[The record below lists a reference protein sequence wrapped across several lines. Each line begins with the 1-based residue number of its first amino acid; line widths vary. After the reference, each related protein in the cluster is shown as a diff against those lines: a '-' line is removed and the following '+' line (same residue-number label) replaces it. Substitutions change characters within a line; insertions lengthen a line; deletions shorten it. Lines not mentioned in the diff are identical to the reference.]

1 MLNHDP
7 KIPSSRKHQRDHDLN
22 QQTSTAVRP
31 PIPRDATSHQVR
43 WQPGELPKGG
53 FRAVFDFS
61 STGPLDTKHS
71 PTEGGGK
78 RIY

>member
-1 MLNHDP
+1 MLKHDP
-7 KIPSSRKHQRDHDLN
+7 KIPSNRPHQRDHDLN

-31 PIPRDATSHQVR
+31 PIPRDATSHMTR
-43 WQPGELPKGG
+43 WQPGEMPKGG
-53 FRAVFDFS
+53 YRSVFDFS

-78 RIY
+78 KVY